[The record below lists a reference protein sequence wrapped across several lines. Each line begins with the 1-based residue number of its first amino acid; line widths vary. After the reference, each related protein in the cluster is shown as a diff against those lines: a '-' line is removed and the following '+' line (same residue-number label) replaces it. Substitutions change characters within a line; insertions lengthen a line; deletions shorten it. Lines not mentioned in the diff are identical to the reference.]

1 LGGPA
6 DDVIRVKNRYYILST
21 SSLADDRTCV
31 LKDGDTFAVF
41 DRRGDFETLG
51 QGTLGLYHKETRYMS
66 KWVLRLGNE
75 RPLLLSSAVR
85 EDNAALTVDLTNPDL
100 GTDGRQFI
108 PRGTLHIERTKFLW
122 KATQYERLRIR
133 NYSVAPLDVSFAIEF
148 AADFAD
154 IFEVRGIRRER
165 RGQKLPSKADA
176 GELILGYK
184 GLDGVLR
191 RSHVTCSPDPREI
204 SAGEIRLDVS
214 LPPKGEQAYVLTIC
228 CDSDEKSSGK
238 RKADASSSAPV
249 KPFKAAHEREPRIY
263 SGNEQFNDWLNRSAA
278 DLHMMVTD
286 TPYGPYPYAG
296 VPWFSAAFG
305 RDGIITALE
314 TLWAMPQISRGVL
327 SFLAAT
333 QATVTDPES
342 DAEPGKIVHETR
354 YGEMAA
360 LKEVPFGCYYGSVD
374 ATPLFVLLAGAYFRR
389 TGDLLFVRQIWP
401 NVQAALQWVDQCG
414 DPDGDGFVEYKRRS
428 KTGLVQQGW
437 KDSNDSVF
445 HSNGELAEGPIALCE
460 VQGYVYRAKRYAAE
474 IASALGNAKYG
485 EKLQCQAEA
494 LKQRFEQ
501 RFWCEDIGTYALAL
515 DGAKKPCR
523 VRTSNAGHCLFAGI
537 STAERAAIVARTLT
551 ADDSFSGWGVRT
563 LSSREIRY
571 NAMSYHNGSV
581 WPHDNAILASGLARY
596 GRKNAATRILAG
608 LLDASIFL
616 DLHRLPELFCGFERR
631 SGEGPTLY
639 PVACAPQSWAAGA
652 VFMLLQACLGLE
664 VNAAPP
670 RVVFRRATLPESLP
684 KLQIEKLPVGDA
696 SVSVALEKTG
706 KSVGVTV
713 LNKPAKIDIISI
725 K

>member
-1 LGGPA
+1 MGGPV

-31 LKDGDTFAVF
+31 LKDGETFAVF
-41 DRRGDFETLG
+41 DRRGDFETVG
-51 QGTLGLYHKETRYMS
+51 QGALGLYHRETRYMS
-66 KWVLRLGNE
+66 RWVLRLGNG

-85 EDNAALTVDLTNPDL
+85 EDNAAMTVDLTNPDI
-100 GTDGRQFI
+100 GADGRFI

-133 NYSVAPLDVSFAIEF
+133 NYSVAPLDVSFTIQF

-165 RGQKLPSKADA
+165 RGQKVPSKVDA

-191 RSHVTCSPDPREI
+191 RTHVACSPGPREI
-204 SAGEIRLDVS
+204 SASEIRLDVN

-228 CDSDEKSSGK
+228 CDSDEKSAK
-238 RKADASSSAPV
+238 RRKAEATAPV

-263 SGNEQFNDWLNRSAA
+263 SGNEQFNDWLNRSTA
-278 DLHMMVTD
+278 DLHMMLTD
-286 TPYGPYPYAG
+286 TPHGPYPYAG

-314 TLWAMPQISRGVL
+314 TLWALPEISRGVL

-333 QATVTDPES
+333 QATATDPES

-354 YGEMAA
+354 HGEMAA

-374 ATPLFVLLAGAYFRR
+374 ATPLFILLAGAYFRR
-389 TGDLLFVRQIWP
+389 TGDLPFIRQIWP
-401 NVQAALQWVDQCG
+401 NVQAALRWVDHFG
-414 DPDGDGFVEYKRRS
+414 DIDNDGFVEYKRKS

-445 HSNGELAEGPIALCE
+445 HSDGELAEGPIALCE

-474 IASALGNAKYG
+474 IASALGDSKHS
-485 EKLQCQAEA
+485 EKLNCQAEA

-501 RFWCEDIGTYALAL
+501 DFWCEEIGTYALAL
-515 DGAKKPCR
+515 DGEKKPCR
-523 VRTSNAGHCLFAGI
+523 VRTSNAGHCLYAGI
-537 STAERAAIVARTLT
+537 SSAERAAIVARTLL

-581 WPHDNAILASGLARY
+581 WPHDNAIIASGLARY
-596 GRKNAATRILAG
+596 GRKGGAARILSG

-639 PVACAPQSWAAGA
+639 PVACAPQSWASAA

-664 VNAAPP
+664 VQASP
-670 RVVFRRATLPESLP
+670 RRVIFRRATLPDCLP
-684 KLQIEKLPVGDA
+684 RLQIEKLSVGES
-696 SVSVALEKTG
+696 SVSLVLEKTA

-713 LNKPAKIDIISI
+713 LNKPANIDVISI

>member
-1 LGGPA
+1 MGGPV
-6 DDVIRVKNRYYILST
+6 DDVIRVKNRYYILSS

-51 QGTLGLYHKETRYMS
+51 QGSLGLYHRETRYMS
-66 KWVLRLGNE
+66 RWVLRLGNG

-85 EDNAALTVDLTNPDL
+85 EDNAALTVDLTNPDI
-100 GTDGRQFI
+100 GTDGRLFI

-133 NYSVAPLDVSFAIEF
+133 NYSVAPLNVSFTIQF

-165 RGQKLPSKADA
+165 RGQKLPSQAEG

-191 RSHVTCSPDPREI
+191 RTHVACSPEPREI
-204 SAGEIRLDVS
+204 SGSEIRLDAN

-228 CDSDEKSSGK
+228 CDSDEKSVGD
-238 RKADASSSAPV
+238 RKAGTSAPV
-249 KPFKAAHEREPRIY
+249 KPFKAAHEREPGIY
-263 SGNEQFNDWLNRSAA
+263 CGNEQFNDWLNRSAA
-278 DLHMMVTD
+278 DLHMMITQ

-296 VPWFSAAFG
+296 VPWFSTAFG

-314 TLWAMPQISRGVL
+314 TLWALPEISRGVL

-333 QATVTDPES
+333 QATASDPER

-354 YGEMAA
+354 HGEMAA

-374 ATPLFVLLAGAYFRR
+374 STPLFVLLAGAYFRR
-389 TGDLLFVRQIWP
+389 TGDLPLLRQIWP
-401 NVQAALQWVDQCG
+401 NVQAALHWIDRFG
-414 DPDGDGFVEYKRRS
+414 DPDGDGFVEYKRKS

-445 HSNGELAEGPIALCE
+445 HSDGDLADGPIALCE

-474 IASALGNAKYG
+474 IASALNDSALG
-485 EKLQCQAEA
+485 ERLRCEAEA
-494 LKQRFEQ
+494 LQQRFEQ
-501 RFWCEDIGTYALAL
+501 NFWCEDIGTYALAL
-515 DGAKKPCR
+515 DGEKKPCR
-523 VRTSNAGHCLFAGI
+523 VRASNAGHCLFAGI
-537 STAERAAIVARTLT
+537 SSPERAATTAHTLL

-581 WPHDNAILASGLARY
+581 WPHDNAMIASGLARY
-596 GRKNAATRILAG
+596 GRKNAAAKILSG

-631 SGEGPTLY
+631 TGEGPTLY
-639 PVACAPQSWAAGA
+639 PVACAPQSWASGA

-664 VNAAPP
+664 VQASPP
-670 RVVFRRATLPESLP
+670 RLVFRRATLPGCLP
-684 KLQIEKLPVGDA
+684 RVQIDKLAVGEA
-696 SVSVALEKTG
+696 SVSLVLEKTA

-713 LNKPAKIDIISI
+713 LNKSRNVDIISI